1 MKEVT
6 HKVLKRLESTSER
19 ESLPSIGPIKGKII
33 SSVIQDYRP
42 KNILEIGTLHGYSS
56 ILMGGLLLDD
66 NIGKVITIEIDKENV
81 KIARKNIE
89 DAALANKVNVL
100 NGSALEILPKLRE
113 NFDMVFLDA
122 TKQEYLEYLKLV
134 EKNLKKN
141 AVVVADNVG
150 IFEESMNDYLEYV
163 RNSGRYKSRTVQT
176 ELEFN
181 KGVKD
186 AIEISI
192 KII

>member
-1 MKEVT
+1 MKEET
-6 HKVLKRLESTSER
+6 HKVLKRLESISER
-19 ESLPSIGPIKGKII
+19 EFLPSIGPIKGKII
-33 SSVIQDYRP
+33 SDVIQDYGP

-56 ILMGGLLLDD
+56 ILMGGLLPDD
-66 NIGKVITIEIDKENV
+66 NTGKVITIEKDKENV

-89 DAALANKVNVL
+89 DAALANRVNVL
-100 NGSALEILPKLRE
+100 SGSALKIVPKLHK

-122 TKQEYLEYLKLV
+122 AKEEYLKYLKLV

-150 IFEESMNDYLEYV
+150 IFEKSMSNYLEYV
-163 RNSGRYKSRTVQT
+163 RNSGRYKSKTIQT

-181 KGVKD
+181 EGVKD
-186 AIEISI
+186 AIEVSI

>member
-1 MKEVT
+1 MKEET
-6 HKVLKRLESTSER
+6 HKVLKRLESISER
-19 ESLPSIGPIKGKII
+19 EFLPSIGPIKGKII
-33 SSVIQDYRP
+33 SDVIQDYGP

-56 ILMGGLLLDD
+56 ILMGGLLADD
-66 NIGKVITIEIDKENV
+66 NTGKVITIEKDKENV

-89 DAALANKVNVL
+89 DAALANRVNVL
-100 NGSALEILPKLRE
+100 SGSALKIVPKLHE

-122 TKQEYLEYLKLV
+122 AKEEYLKYLKLV

-150 IFEESMNDYLEYV
+150 IFEKSMSDYLEYV
-163 RNSGRYKSRTVQT
+163 RNSGRYKSKTIQT

-181 KGVKD
+181 EGVKD
-186 AIEISI
+186 AIEVSI